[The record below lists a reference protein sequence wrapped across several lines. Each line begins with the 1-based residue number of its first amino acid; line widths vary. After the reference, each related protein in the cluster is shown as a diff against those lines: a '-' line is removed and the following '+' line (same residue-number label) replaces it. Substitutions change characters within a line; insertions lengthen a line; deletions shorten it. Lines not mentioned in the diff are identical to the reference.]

1 MASPWILQW
10 LLVVLA
16 LCQLGSS
23 ETALPN
29 RIDVNTRW
37 DLARSPYI
45 ATTDVIIPE
54 SVTVTVDPGVEIR
67 LAAQRRLQVFGTI
80 SAKGTATQRITM
92 TKVSPSADPGYV
104 VPKALRLVYGFTYE
118 VRDGWAQ
125 GFYKNRWRNICSR
138 NRDWS
143 KIDCRVACRE
153 LGFSDG
159 NFTLLSVAEN
169 YTTGIVYTAPACHG
183 NESSIFDCPGARDIE
198 MGWDV
203 CHIQELV
210 GLYCWGANMD
220 KFKDHWWGIEMYNA
234 TRQLQSLH
242 TPNTQMNRSRSE
254 FEFVDIMYAGVNTTL
269 HNVAA
274 FSASPYPPF
283 LLNMRFMH
291 NAFDAINLT
300 QIKGPVRIW
309 DSEFANNRGHGFH
322 VQTAVG
328 MVDLRRVRSHD
339 NGGDGGVV
347 RMMDYHWQE
356 IEEEITQSD
365 TVRLCWDDPST
376 QSPRFPFLI
385 EAKGRVPSTIDV
397 NICQKTVQTD
407 YLGQLLTVSMLE
419 AELDPEAYALI
430 RIYDQMSSNLQVAFW
445 NVSMRNDTKPPKPFI
460 YQGVVSRRQMLRIEM
475 TWVKSTRLTRCTT
488 FEPCVRVIL
497 QVSVDNGRKM
507 SELSVS
513 ESDFSSNV
521 QRGLTVAN
529 PWTYVV
535 VRESTFRAN
544 LFDAGLKIVNGSTD
558 VFVNRTNFL
567 GNERSGLNI
576 STASGLRVVNASS
589 FQYQQGF
596 GMDVWHQY
604 ENQTRFG
611 TTGYPRQTENQRQ
624 GILAVSCL
632 YSPRGVTNFTV
643 AFSQFAENVRNA
655 IEVAPMLNMIGRIT
669 NNTFERHNRSV
680 VLIDNGINF
689 VQQRIYATMSVK
701 YAIEYN
707 IFQYNSGYFVLN
719 TRLLLNSV
727 VQSIAI
733 MYNKFIDNAIKKAP
747 GFLNPR
753 SSVQAVVILSSDQSQ
768 LAFCR
773 NYINNTQ
780 SDYEIGTHLMSPMS
794 SVNATLNFWGTP
806 ADLRVGTWDSVAP
819 LVFARLFD
827 KIARYTLA
835 RIKYWPVLKE
845 RLLNTD
851 KNTFD
856 TPEFIYRFREGSSRI
871 IGGPILDEFISQVTL
886 EGGVYQVTRDI
897 FVPLRNKLV
906 IQPGARLEFDNSV
919 GIFVEG
925 SLTVGGTPS
934 QPVSFTMGP
943 GQYLGGLGSAN
954 HSVANGTSNGTDPGA
969 GVNVRLADGR
979 SFAEGRLEIQ
989 IDGVWGTVCD
999 PRLRTGRGQH
1009 RLQHAGPGGAPG
1021 RLAAAACRAPARPSL
1036 HADPAT
1042 SAPALPTDPAITAAT
1057 TVGMFTCAASGRP
1070 GPGLRF
1076 TASNDLSTVT
1086 HLNLDTGGLLDY
1098 FRMYFSPGVQVDYN
1112 KHLFQ
1117 NVRVSNCLSHGF
1129 VVLHNELYRDNRLS
1143 NCQLTGNLGNGVL
1156 IRSPLIG
1163 LTACNMSNN
1172 QGSGFEYNPGFTE
1185 QEAYEFRSSFP
1196 PVRKTMLTSL
1206 TASSPQV
1213 IGIQS
1218 SDTDYL
1224 VTNPSASAV
1233 SGVYRV
1239 QLNAGQSEQRLI
1251 LTVVDFNPDPAWERV
1266 TIYDVAAASVNENS
1280 PKWRIPE
1287 DLVLFPAVSSGAAV
1301 TVEYR
1306 VKGPVTD
1313 KLALIVQ
1320 SSDMRGMPEANYR
1333 DYYPPTKLLLSNCQM
1348 IGNAKGISITHYN
1361 DGTDD
1366 QLSRNDLFAPSYAE
1380 VVEGSSRIARIEYRI
1395 TNCQFTGNGQAV
1407 FSQHNHVQYA
1417 NNLWN
1422 YTIEQCEFSRNTR
1435 GGFDIDFPFVSK
1447 KFDWRYEEDI
1457 MHYVT
1462 YRNNKFAANQNTR
1475 MVIRGYNADINILNS
1490 EFTDNRCQR
1499 QSLIGL
1505 LGMEKRVSL
1514 SGNTITNNVNCTA
1527 LVDFDIVS
1535 QTEFSPPVPA
1545 SVTRNVIR
1553 GNACPPSSDPDGVLD
1568 SSTPTCAAV
1577 SVQGI
1582 QDVLVQR
1589 NIISNGYQTE
1599 LIAGVQSSSLINS
1612 FNCTE
1617 NYWGSVDI
1625 EVIRSRI
1632 FDYDSWNNFAV
1643 ADFSR
1648 YLTTESLDSPVSSAV
1663 IPPRTIDFNRPFGGR
1678 IARDTRLQWRRTPY
1692 LVNRDIT
1699 VMPGATLSID
1709 AGVELQFYPNVGMLV
1724 LGRIDAMGSYN
1735 SPIKMRPVVKAAA
1748 AAAGRKRR
1756 KRRDTTTSSTAEYF
1770 AKYTEPES
1778 SKGGVKVSLERNGI
1792 RLVAGRIAN
1801 EGFLQFYNTSAAR
1814 WDIVCDNQFSEEV
1827 GRVVCR
1833 ELGVETFN
1841 VIVRETYLYDHY
1853 VYGFDNQFVRK
1864 YFWMRTYNCKGTELS
1879 RAECTERLN
1888 YDSLMC
1894 GRRRGYVFLRC
1905 GQSNLQPGETYWG
1918 SIRVAHPA
1926 IEQSNPITGKPS
1938 HTPLFDTVTISNCA
1952 SDGYKIIAPRQFV
1965 RVANTT
1971 VRDNLGTGYSI
1982 IVLNG
1987 DSANPETTPLVSFN
2001 PLVESSIP
2009 YNLVGLAQGYVVVD
2023 RLLLVF
2029 YKYSYETR
2037 ACTKL
2042 FRSQVSAKRV
2052 ALRFL
2057 QIQLYYDPFSK
2068 NSIELF
2074 NGDRFNTTELLAY
2087 ISAANMTSSDDR
2099 RRTFRTRPAYDTMGV
2114 HIHASSAAPTN
2125 GFIAEVVTLP
2135 LSPDKTYPDLNNF
2148 MEHYVRQSVFTGN
2161 QEGGV
2166 HYRGVGEINPDFV
2179 AHFNQFERNGLDI
2192 LNLTSRPVLFA
2203 QMQNGRYLDVSNNLV
2218 LNNFGGL
2225 QFDMWSTGLSKSAKS
2240 NITNNAIIRNTHGGA
2255 LWISG
2260 NHYNMFK
2267 VTNNFFESNVA
2278 EMRDLVS
2285 IQGVLMK
2292 PFARNY
2298 FHRNVAGYIMNAS
2311 GYEDLSTKSEF
2322 SWNGFY
2328 QNQALN
2334 WTRRSTIFLGSTKH
2348 QFRHNYFRNL
2358 ANNFEIATGNMS
2370 IIRTADIDTNGNCLA
2385 EAWFCKEG
2393 WVKRLEFNKCI
2404 CYRRDTVD
2412 ARYNWWGEPY
2422 SFYAP
2427 RPAVGQLR

>member
-1 MASPWILQW
+1 
-10 LLVVLA
+10 
-16 LCQLGSS
+16 
-23 ETALPN
+23 
-29 RIDVNTRW
+29 
-37 DLARSPYI
+37 
-45 ATTDVIIPE
+45 
-54 SVTVTVDPGVEIR
+54 
-67 LAAQRRLQVFGTI
+67 
-80 SAKGTATQRITM
+80 
-92 TKVSPSADPGYV
+92 
-104 VPKALRLVYGFTYE
+104 
-118 VRDGWAQ
+118 
-125 GFYKNRWRNICSR
+125 
-138 NRDWS
+138 
-143 KIDCRVACRE
+143 
-153 LGFSDG
+153 
-159 NFTLLSVAEN
+159 
-169 YTTGIVYTAPACHG
+169 
-183 NESSIFDCPGARDIE
+183 
-198 MGWDV
+198 
-203 CHIQELV
+203 
-210 GLYCWGANMD
+210 
-220 KFKDHWWGIEMYNA
+220 
-234 TRQLQSLH
+234 
-242 TPNTQMNRSRSE
+242 
-254 FEFVDIMYAGVNTTL
+254 
-269 HNVAA
+269 
-274 FSASPYPPF
+274 
-283 LLNMRFMH
+283 
-291 NAFDAINLT
+291 
-300 QIKGPVRIW
+300 
-309 DSEFANNRGHGFH
+309 
-322 VQTAVG
+322 
-328 MVDLRRVRSHD
+328 
-339 NGGDGGVV
+339 
-347 RMMDYHWQE
+347 
-356 IEEEITQSD
+356 
-365 TVRLCWDDPST
+365 
-376 QSPRFPFLI
+376 
-385 EAKGRVPSTIDV
+385 
-397 NICQKTVQTD
+397 
-407 YLGQLLTVSMLE
+407 
-419 AELDPEAYALI
+419 
-430 RIYDQMSSNLQVAFW
+430 
-445 NVSMRNDTKPPKPFI
+445 
-460 YQGVVSRRQMLRIEM
+460 
-475 TWVKSTRLTRCTT
+475 
-488 FEPCVRVIL
+488 
-497 QVSVDNGRKM
+497 
-507 SELSVS
+507 
-513 ESDFSSNV
+513 
-521 QRGLTVAN
+521 
-529 PWTYVV
+529 
-535 VRESTFRAN
+535 
-544 LFDAGLKIVNGSTD
+544 
-558 VFVNRTNFL
+558 
-567 GNERSGLNI
+567 
-576 STASGLRVVNASS
+576 
-589 FQYQQGF
+589 
-596 GMDVWHQY
+596 
-604 ENQTRFG
+604 
-611 TTGYPRQTENQRQ
+611 
-624 GILAVSCL
+624 
-632 YSPRGVTNFTV
+632 
-643 AFSQFAENVRNA
+643 
-655 IEVAPMLNMIGRIT
+655 
-669 NNTFERHNRSV
+669 
-680 VLIDNGINF
+680 
-689 VQQRIYATMSVK
+689 
-701 YAIEYN
+701 
-707 IFQYNSGYFVLN
+707 
-719 TRLLLNSV
+719 
-727 VQSIAI
+727 
-733 MYNKFIDNAIKKAP
+733 
-747 GFLNPR
+747 
-753 SSVQAVVILSSDQSQ
+753 
-768 LAFCR
+768 
-773 NYINNTQ
+773 
-780 SDYEIGTHLMSPMS
+780 
-794 SVNATLNFWGTP
+794 
-806 ADLRVGTWDSVAP
+806 
-819 LVFARLFD
+819 
-827 KIARYTLA
+827 
-835 RIKYWPVLKE
+835 
-845 RLLNTD
+845 
-851 KNTFD
+851 
-856 TPEFIYRFREGSSRI
+856 
-871 IGGPILDEFISQVTL
+871 
-886 EGGVYQVTRDI
+886 
-897 FVPLRNKLV
+897 
-906 IQPGARLEFDNSV
+906 
-919 GIFVEG
+919 
-925 SLTVGGTPS
+925 
-934 QPVSFTMGP
+934 
-943 GQYLGGLGSAN
+943 
-954 HSVANGTSNGTDPGA
+954 
-969 GVNVRLADGR
+969 
-979 SFAEGRLEIQ
+979 
-989 IDGVWGTVCD
+989 
-999 PRLRTGRGQH
+999 
-1009 RLQHAGPGGAPG
+1009 
-1021 RLAAAACRAPARPSL
+1021 
-1036 HADPAT
+1036 
-1042 SAPALPTDPAITAAT
+1042 
-1057 TVGMFTCAASGRP
+1057 
-1070 GPGLRF
+1070 
-1076 TASNDLSTVT
+1076 
-1086 HLNLDTGGLLDY
+1086 
-1098 FRMYFSPGVQVDYN
+1098 
-1112 KHLFQ
+1112 
-1117 NVRVSNCLSHGF
+1117 
-1129 VVLHNELYRDNRLS
+1129 
-1143 NCQLTGNLGNGVL
+1143 
-1156 IRSPLIG
+1156 
-1163 LTACNMSNN
+1163 
-1172 QGSGFEYNPGFTE
+1172 
-1185 QEAYEFRSSFP
+1185 
-1196 PVRKTMLTSL
+1196 
-1206 TASSPQV
+1206 
-1213 IGIQS
+1213 
-1218 SDTDYL
+1218 
-1224 VTNPSASAV
+1224 
-1233 SGVYRV
+1233 
-1239 QLNAGQSEQRLI
+1239 
-1251 LTVVDFNPDPAWERV
+1251 
-1266 TIYDVAAASVNENS
+1266 
-1280 PKWRIPE
+1280 
-1287 DLVLFPAVSSGAAV
+1287 
-1301 TVEYR
+1301 
-1306 VKGPVTD
+1306 
-1313 KLALIVQ
+1313 
-1320 SSDMRGMPEANYR
+1320 
-1333 DYYPPTKLLLSNCQM
+1333 
-1348 IGNAKGISITHYN
+1348 
-1361 DGTDD
+1361 
-1366 QLSRNDLFAPSYAE
+1366 
-1380 VVEGSSRIARIEYRI
+1380 
-1395 TNCQFTGNGQAV
+1395 
-1407 FSQHNHVQYA
+1407 
-1417 NNLWN
+1417 
-1422 YTIEQCEFSRNTR
+1422 
-1435 GGFDIDFPFVSK
+1435 
-1447 KFDWRYEEDI
+1447 

-1938 HTPLFDTVTISNCA
+1938 QFRYVNIYGAGVLHKQKVAAIQTTYQYPLFDTVTISNCA

-2009 YNLVGLAQGYVVVD
+2009 YNLVGLVDICDRRKDMVVVD
-2023 RLLLVF
+2023 RLLVF

-2427 RPAVGQLR
+2427 GRLWDNSDDPYIIGIDYSNYYTDNSSVLESPQCPPTSNVSAGNCYWWFGAPLTYDRAKLFCQNEIGGVMGDSRDSVSFMTALMASSQNNYDWINRYAWTTRGWVYSEQPFPAACPVVRNNWLEGFPCDTATSFFCQVSPSGTLRTMETAVLASISSILALFLLLALVLLILWAYKSRQRQKARMVRRENYRASTKSSRSAAGAFGTAVTQHEYLSGGSRSNTGLGFYTLQSGLPMSDYRPPADAQSVVTGLTAGGLGPAGRRESDRGIRLADTVDTLDRAKVEELQSASSATSSDGSSSVYRPSLAGPATTLSGSRRFMIENQIPEADTPQLSGAAAAAPARIRMGTGGAGAGPPDHMRRNKLTLSRPATNPMQTRHPQAAPPNVTEPQPPAQPPRQRGHFDSEFEDDDDDDDQEGKTSSDELTPTTGQQPQPQSRPAYLHQPRRSLGRTADDVRRFASAGESDI